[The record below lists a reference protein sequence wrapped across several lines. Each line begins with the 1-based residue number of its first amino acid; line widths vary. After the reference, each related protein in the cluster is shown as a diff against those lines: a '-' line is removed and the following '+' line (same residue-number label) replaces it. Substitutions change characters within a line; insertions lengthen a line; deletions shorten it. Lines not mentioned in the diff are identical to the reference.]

1 MLQVLRLSFVL
12 GSVAFLSSLIQPA
25 QASELADLIE
35 DGARREALA
44 LIANGADVNEAQGD
58 GTTPLHWAVYRLDT
72 ELVASLLESGA
83 DPDVINIYG
92 SSPLAEAAKV
102 AEVGLVETLLEA
114 GADPDAANPD
124 GQTVLMLA
132 TRSGSTEIVRLL
144 LEHGADANARET
156 WRGQSALI
164 WAADSRFPE
173 IVDLLLEHGAEVD
186 FRAEAFDWPSQI
198 TSEPRAQYR
207 PVGGLTP
214 LLYAARS
221 GCTACV
227 DSILAAGAEIDRPT
241 PEGMT
246 PLIIALDNGA
256 FETAKLLLE
265 RGANPHLW
273 DWYGRT
279 ALYVAVDM
287 ANAGRG
293 SRNAGGAP
301 VGEDS
306 GDGALTVTGFEIVEL
321 LLEAGVNPNAQ
332 LTKHRPSRGG
342 NIGRFS
348 DPLLTTGCSPLLRA
362 AIAQDLATMRLLI
375 EHGALVDLPNVM
387 GVTPL
392 IVTAGVSG
400 GGRGGV
406 FGGPFGAEDR
416 AIEIIDVLLE
426 AGADV
431 NARIVDSYNLTAS
444 FGRTPNAL
452 TEREGHTPLFAAVS
466 RGWSRAV
473 EHLIANGAEVDVVDA
488 RGRTLIDVAMGR
500 IGGRETAISEEI
512 AATLERHLATTRPQ

>member
-1 MLQVLRLSFVL
+1 MQQVLRLLLVL
-12 GSVAFLSSLIQPA
+12 GAVAVLASLKSPA
-25 QASELADLIE
+25 EASELADLIE
-35 DGARREALA
+35 DGARRQALA
-44 LIANGADVNEAQGD
+44 LIENGADVNATQGD
-58 GTTPLHWAVYRLDT
+58 GTTPLHWAVYRIDT
-72 ELVASLLESGA
+72 ELVALLLESGA
-83 DPDVINIYG
+83 RPDAINVYG

-102 AEVGLVETLLEA
+102 AEVGLVETLLDA
-114 GADPDAANPD
+114 GADPDAPNVD

-132 TRSGSTEIVRLL
+132 ARSGSTEIVRQL
-144 LEHGADANARET
+144 LEHGADANAREA

-173 IVDLLLEHGAEVD
+173 IVDLLLEHGAEVEL
-186 FRAEAFDWPSQI
+186 RAESFDWPAQI

-227 DSILAAGAEIDRPT
+227 DSILAAGADIDRPT

-246 PLIIALDNGA
+246 ALIIALDNGA
-256 FETAKLLLE
+256 FDTAQLLLE

-293 SRNAGGAP
+293 TRNTGGAP
-301 VGEDS
+301 ATEGGSS
-306 GDGALTVTGFEIVEL
+306 GTRPVTGYEIIEML
-321 LLEAGVNPNAQ
+321 LDAGVNANAQ
-332 LTKHRPSRGG
+332 LSMHRPSRGG

-348 DPLLTTGCSPLLRA
+348 DPLLTTGCTPLLRA
-362 AIAQDLATMRLLI
+362 AISQDLATMRLLI

-400 GGRGGV
+400 SRGGV
-406 FGGPFGAEDR
+406 FGGPFGGEDR
-416 AIEIIDVLLE
+416 AIEIIDMLLA
-426 AGADV
+426 AGADI
-431 NARIVDSYNLTAS
+431 NARIADSYDLTATV
-444 FGRTPNAL
+444 GRTPNAL
-452 TEREGHTPLFAAVS
+452 TDREGHTPLLAAVA
-466 RGWSRAV
+466 RGWGSAV
-473 EHLIANGAEVDVVDA
+473 ERLIANGAEVDIVDA
-488 RGRTLIDVAMGR
+488 RGRTPVDVALGR
-500 IGGRETAISEEI
+500 IGGQDTIVSEEI
-512 AATLERHLATTRPQ
+512 AAMLERHLNSSD